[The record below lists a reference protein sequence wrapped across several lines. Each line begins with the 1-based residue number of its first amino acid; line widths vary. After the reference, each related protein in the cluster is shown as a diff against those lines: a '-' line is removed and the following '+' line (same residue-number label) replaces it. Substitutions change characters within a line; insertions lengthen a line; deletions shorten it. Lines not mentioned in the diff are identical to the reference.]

1 MFKTRLLSGIVLVA
15 GSGTSDY
22 YQWRLCAVFYTAW
35 DLSDRNAGAL

>member
-1 MFKTRLLSGIVLVA
+1 MFKTRLFKRYCA
-15 GSGTSDY
+15 GRSCASDY